1 MRMQI
6 EATLTAAKIRADLR
20 LLYAERALAGLE
32 GLGSDPSYMAD
43 LLDDIDSSEERV
55 RRGRRDGDR
64 DAAGRAGRA
73 AARVVVRRRFDS
85 GGARST

>member
-6 EATLTAAKIRADLR
+6 EATLTAVKLQSDLR

-43 LLDDIDSSEERV
+43 LLDDIDSLKNAYVGAVVTEIATL
-55 RRGRRDGDR
+55 RGEL
-64 DAAGRAGRA
+64 
-73 AARVVVRRRFDS
+73 
-85 GGARST
+85 GGPLRG